1 MVFKATL
8 QKESH
13 FLPKVSSEPAV
24 RRYSSKQVFL
34 EISQYLQKKICVG
47 VFFLMKLQ
55 TLWPATLFKRDLAQV
70 FSCEY
75 CEIFTKSFF
84 DRKSPVASVDLT
96 KSNEGRFLLQRVD
109 LVITRVIYTLVVET
123 ISKCFYW
130 LTCRNQ
136 KLVQNELLQERLYVL
151 ILRFWQCRQVFVHY
165 EMSISK
171 ICKLARGYTYQVASR
186 ELSFAAACSEKE

>member
-84 DRKSPVASVDLT
+84 DRKSPVASVDLLFLI
-96 KSNEGRFLLQRVD
+96 KSNVGWFLLKRVD
-109 LVITRVIYTLVVET
+109 LVIVRYLHI
-123 ISKCFYW
+123 ISRNHSNRLL
-130 LTCRNQ
+130 LTNLQ
-136 KLVQNELLQERLYVL
+136 KPKTCL
-151 ILRFWQCRQVFVHY
+151 
-165 EMSISK
+165 K
-171 ICKLARGYTYQVASR
+171 
-186 ELSFAAACSEKE
+186 